1 MKKVILF
8 LILVT
13 LIASGPAHAWKL
25 EFTPRFYVSE
35 EYNDN
40 IFLTNDDEEEDFIT
54 GAGAGFTLETAGK
67 HHALTLDY
75 DPKYQYFSQNDD
87 LSFWEQKANLSYEWQ
102 LAKHTNLKVKDRYA
116 YTEDPFYVTD
126 VIITEFKGIK
136 KVDFTVR
143 KDRRAYTSN
152 TASATI
158 THETQGKNTVELDY
172 LYGILKNNDEEIEDN
187 ERHSPSLEILY
198 HLTRHN
204 TLDFLAEYT
213 KGDFEESEDLDR
225 IEGSLKWTRTFSPQ
239 WEAYLE
245 YNHVYVDFDRDKT
258 GYNVYSPLLGIVNDI
273 TKHTELT
280 LAGGYFYQ
288 DKGAGGDEA
297 GPAAELELKHSFERG
312 SASIFG
318 SYGSDESYFGTEN
331 LGLSLSYDA
340 GLRFSY
346 QLFQEFAVELSGR
359 YRRDEYKDLEEP
371 RIDDTYRGGC
381 SLIYNPASVRWL
393 FVNLSYL
400 YYSLDSTDDEKI
412 YANNRVIFQI
422 TLTPQRPWTKTF

>member
-1 MKKVILF
+1 MKKVILIAI
-8 LILVT
+8 LIT
-13 LIASGPAHAWKL
+13 LAASGPAHAWKL
-25 EFTPRFYVSE
+25 ELTPRFYVSE

-40 IFLTNDDEEEDFIT
+40 IYLTNDDEEEDFIT
-54 GAGAGFTLETAGK
+54 GAGVGFTLETAGK
-67 HHALTLDY
+67 HNTLTLDY

-87 LSFWEQKANLSYEWQ
+87 LSFWEQKASLAWEWQ
-102 LAKHTNLKVKDRYA
+102 LARHTNFKIQDRFT
-116 YTEDPFYVTD
+116 YTEDPFFVTD

-136 KVDFTVR
+136 KFDFTVR

-152 TASATI
+152 TASATL

-172 LYGILKNNDEEIEDN
+172 LYSILKNDDEEIEDN
-187 ERHSPSLEILY
+187 ERHSPSMEINY
-198 HLTRHN
+198 KMSPHNALT
-204 TLDFLAEYT
+204 FLAGYT
-213 KGDFEESEDLDR
+213 LGDFEESEDFDR
-225 IEGSLKWTRTFSPQ
+225 IEGNLKWTRNFAPH
-239 WEAYLE
+239 WEGYLE
-245 YNHVYVDFDRDKT
+245 YDHTYLDYDRDKT
-258 GYNVYSPLLGIVNDI
+258 GYNVYNPMMGIV
-273 TKHTELT
+273 TTLGKQTELT

-288 DKGAGGDEA
+288 DKGAGGDES
-297 GPAAELELKHSFERG
+297 GPAGELELEHRFERG
-312 SASIFG
+312 TASVFG

-346 QLFQEFAVELSGR
+346 QLFQDFAVELSGR

-381 SLIYNPASVRWL
+381 SLIYNPTSLRWL

-412 YANNRVIFQI
+412 YANNRVILQF
-422 TLTPQRPWTKTF
+422 TLIPKQPWKW